1 MLERKALSG
10 ALQAMLEWHLGRQ
23 RGFSCRHCWKG
34 QRSHNIWINP
44 CGVGNLRRRSRVDV
58 EVQGGAMR
66 GIDSEMSQ

>member
-1 MLERKALSG
+1 MPERKTLSG
-10 ALQAMLEWHLGRQ
+10 ALHAMLEWHLSRQ
-23 RGFSCRHCWKG
+23 RGFSWRHCRKG
-34 QRSHNIWINP
+34 QRSNNIWVNP